1 MKLIII
7 GGGPAG
13 LMCASIC
20 SKNKNNEV
28 ILLDGNEKLGKK
40 LYITG
45 KGRCNL
51 SNLCEEEE
59 FLKNVVRNE
68 KFLYGILNTFSPKD
82 AVTFFE
88 NNGLKTKVERGNR
101 VFPES
106 DKASDVTRVFERIC
120 TKNGVKI
127 NLNSLVKSVKKGENN
142 FVVTTQKD
150 KFLCDVVV
158 VATGGKSYSLTGSTG
173 DGFSFAKSFSHSI
186 VEPKPA
192 LVPIVLKDYRGENLS
207 GLALK
212 NVLVTVKLKNK
223 KFSEFGE
230 MLFTHTG
237 VSGPAVL
244 TLSSLIT
251 REDLTGAKLSID
263 LKPALSASQLNDRL
277 IRDFSNFKT
286 KIFKNYLKELLPSSL
301 ISEFIY
307 KGKFDEKIPVCDITK
322 EMRLKIIDL
331 IKNFDYTI
339 KNLDSFDCAIVTSGG
354 VDIKEINPK
363 NMESKKVKNLFFVG
377 EVLDLDALTGG
388 FNIQIALSTGYVAG
402 KFLLEMG
409 G

>member
-1 MKLIII
+1 MKIIVI

-13 LMCASIC
+13 LMCSSIC
-20 SKNKNNEV
+20 SENRNNEV
-28 ILLDGNEKLGKK
+28 VLLDSNDKLGKK

-51 SNLCEEEE
+51 SNLCDKEE

-68 KFLYGILNTFSPKD
+68 KFLYGVLNSFSPED
-82 AVTFFE
+82 AVKFFE
-88 NNGLKTKVERGNR
+88 DNNLKTKVERGKR

-120 TKNGVKI
+120 GKNGVKI
-127 NLNSLVKSVKKGENN
+127 RLNSLVKSIKKIDEG
-142 FVVTTQKD
+142 FVVTTQNE
-150 KFLCDVVV
+150 KFLCDAVVI
-158 VATGGKSYSLTGSTG
+158 ATGGKSYPSTGSTG
-173 DGFSFAKSFSHSI
+173 DGIAFAKTFSHI
-186 VEPKPA
+186 VVDPKPA
-192 LVPIVLKDYRGENLS
+192 LVPIILKDYRGENLS
-207 GLALK
+207 GLSLK
-212 NVLVTVKLKNK
+212 NVLVTAKLKDK
-223 KFSEFGE
+223 KFSQFGE

-251 REDLTGAKLSID
+251 REDLSGAKLIID
-263 LKPALSASQLNDRL
+263 LKPALSKEQLNDRL

-286 KIFKNYLKELLPSSL
+286 KSFKNYLKELLPSSL
-301 ISEFIY
+301 ICEFIF
-307 KGKFDEKIPVCDITK
+307 KGKFDEKLPVCDLTK

-331 IKNFDYTI
+331 IKNFDYNI

-354 VDIKEINPK
+354 VDLKEINPK

-377 EVLDLDALTGG
+377 EVLDLDAFTGG
-388 FNIQIALSTGYVAG
+388 FNIHIALSTGFVAG
-402 KFLLEMG
+402 KFLKEMG
-409 G
+409 